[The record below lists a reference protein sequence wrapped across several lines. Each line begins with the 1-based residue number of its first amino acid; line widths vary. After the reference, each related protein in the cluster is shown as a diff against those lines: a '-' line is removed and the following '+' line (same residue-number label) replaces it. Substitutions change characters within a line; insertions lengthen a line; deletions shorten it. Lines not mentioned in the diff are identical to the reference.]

1 MKLTRPKLRTPDV
14 KAPPFLVDI
23 YYDLRERRLLPLV
36 ALVIIAILAVP
47 FLLGGDSGEESPAAP
62 SAAEVVSPT
71 EAETASLT
79 VVEAKPGLRDY
90 KKRLRGRTPTD
101 PFAQRY
107 TGLPEGAK
115 LSVETTTATSS
126 AGDGSSA
133 VTGTETDVTS
143 APTGTA
149 PQSTPPSSGGSG
161 GGSKKGDGD
170 GDDSPLD
177 GKRLFGFRPDVRFGV
192 AGSDD
197 LSLHKELPLGSF
209 LPRSNPV
216 LVFIGVTQN
225 GNRALFD
232 VSREVSWVQGDGDC
246 VGGKAACQVIS
257 LKQGQAANLQTAMST
272 FRLAIVD
279 IDFVEVDVPREAS
292 SSSAKAEP
300 RVGGLVQNFSK

>member
-47 FLLGGDSGEESPAAP
+47 FLLGGDSGEESPPAP

-90 KKRLRGRTPTD
+90 RKRLRGRTPTD
-101 PFAQRY
+101 PFEQRY

-115 LSVETTTATSS
+115 LSVETTTSTSS
-126 AGDGSSA
+126 AGDGSSGA
-133 VTGTETDVTS
+133 PYTETDVING
-143 APTGTA
+143 PTGTA
-149 PQSTPPSSGGSG
+149 PPSSGGSG
-161 GGSKKGDGD
+161 GGSKRGDGD

-177 GKRLFGFRPDVRFGV
+177 GKSLFGFRPDIRFGV

-197 LSLHKELPLGSF
+197 LSLYEELPLGSF

-257 LKQGQAANLQTAMST
+257 LKKGQAANLQAATGT
-272 FRLAIVD
+272 FRLVIVD
-279 IDFVEVDVPREAS
+279 IDFVEVDVPKEAS
-292 SSSAKAEP
+292 PSSGKIEP
-300 RVGGLVQNFSK
+300 KVAGLVQSFSK

>member
-1 MKLTRPKLRTPDV
+1 MKLSRPNLKAPDL
-14 KAPPFLVDI
+14 KAPPFLVDL

-36 ALVIIAILAVP
+36 ALVVVAILAVP
-47 FLLGGDSGEESPAAP
+47 FLLGGDSAEESPP
-62 SAAEVVSPT
+62 SPGASGVASPS

-79 VVEAKPGLRDY
+79 VVEAKPGLREY

-101 PFAQRY
+101 PFEQRY
-107 TGLPEGAK
+107 TGVPEGAE

-126 AGDGSSA
+126 AGGGSSENA
-133 VTGTETDVTS
+133 STETGVTGGS
-143 APTGTA
+143 TGA
-149 PQSTPPSSGGSG
+149 APPSSGGSG
-161 GGSKKGDGD
+161 DGSAGSGGSAD

-177 GKRLFGFRPDVRFGV
+177 GRRLFGFRPDIRFGV

-197 LSLHKELPLGSF
+197 LVLHEELPLGSF

-257 LKQGQAANLQTAMST
+257 LKKGQAANLQTATGT
-272 FRLAIVD
+272 FRLVIVD
-279 IDFVEVDVPREAS
+279 IDFVEVDVPHKAS
-292 SSSAKAEP
+292 SSSAKIEP
-300 RVGGLVQNFSK
+300 RAAGLSQSFSK